1 VPTPLDCAAAG
12 SPPAGFLS
20 SGIAPTGDILTDDL
34 QHSLESAIAP
44 GLTLERELGGGGMSR
59 VFLAREAGLDRQ
71 VVVKV
76 LAPHLAAGVS
86 AERFRRE
93 IQVAARLQ
101 HPHIV
106 PLLTAGQAGDVLF
119 YTMPFVEG
127 ESLRARLGREGELPV
142 ALAVRLLQEVARALA
157 YAHRQGIVHR
167 DIKPANIL
175 LAEDEAQVAD
185 FGIAKALASSASAS
199 ESDGLTSVGLA
210 LGTPAYMSPEQAGG
224 DAVDHRA
231 DLYALGCVGY
241 EMLTGQPPFERRT
254 PQAMMAAHATEAPVP
269 VATRRPAVPSN
280 LAALVMR
287 LMEKRPADRP
297 QDADEVVRALNAVTH
312 PEQVAAEARTRVVAT
327 PSAAPA
333 HRGRWL
339 VAGAA
344 GAVMLAVVAAAVLKR
359 HPPPIGVDAQLVA
372 VAPFR
377 VTGADSGVSYL
388 REGMVDLLSATMSG
402 TSDFRTA
409 DPRAVVNAW
418 RRAEKSRPELSE
430 SEAISEAARVGAG
443 RLVLGEAVGTRSH
456 VTLNAALLEVPGGK
470 TRVRASVEGSLDSL
484 PRLVD
489 RLAAELLALGA
500 GEDQQRLAGL
510 ISTSLPAL
518 RAYLDGQSLLRRG
531 QFAPARERFE
541 QAIQLDST
549 FALAG
554 LAYAAANEWLGGRN
568 INPGSQV
575 AWRERQRLPSVER
588 LRLETHIGPHYP
600 SFSTVREYIGAAER
614 FAAAAPDRPEAWY
627 KLGDLLYHEGPLV
640 GIADAHPRARRAFAR
655 ALAIDPTF
663 APALEHAPQLAFEL
677 ADTAGVKNAL
687 RDFLRVDSTSPMA
700 SYHRWYVAAGVGD
713 SATARA
719 ALGDPRL
726 RAYWFSSTA
735 ISQGIGTRETGEL
748 ARRAMGEAVTAEER
762 AEVAHVLWANLL
774 AVGRPREAQANLE
787 NQPAP
792 RRTWLTLV
800 AGLFADGD
808 SVATEAAS
816 RSLRREVGA
825 PVAALP
831 DGVWGRYAVGQYAV
845 NRGDLVTA
853 RRAVADLNAARAPG
867 GNAWMVGVATRLA
880 LVLQAQVAARE
891 QSVDAGPLLDE
902 LDSMLVQ
909 GSWVAGVP
917 GNLVAARLHE
927 QRGDLAA
934 ALAAVRRR
942 EFDLEDFPPYVTYA
956 REEGR
961 LAALTGDRAGAI
973 KAYRRYLALRINP
986 EPSLRPQVAQVRAD
1000 LEALEREPTDR

>member
-1 VPTPLDCAAAG
+1 V
-12 SPPAGFLS
+12 
-20 SGIAPTGDILTDDL
+20 TDEL
-34 QHSLESAIAP
+34 QRALQAAIAP
-44 GLTLERELGGGGMSR
+44 ALIIERELGGGGMSR
-59 VFLAREAGLDRQ
+59 VFLAREAALDRR

-76 LAPHLAAGVS
+76 LAPHLAAGLS

-142 ALAVRLLQEVARALA
+142 ALAGRLLQEVARALA

-199 ESDGLTSVGLA
+199 EDDGLTSVGLA
-210 LGTPAYMSPEQAGG
+210 LGTPAYMAPEQAGG

-254 PQAMMAAHATEAPVP
+254 PHAMMAAHATEAPVP
-269 VATRRPAVPSN
+269 VATRRPAVPSS

-312 PEQVAAEARTRVVAT
+312 PEQVAAEPRTRVVAT

-339 VAGAA
+339 VAGSA
-344 GAVMLAVVAAAVLKR
+344 GAVVLAVVAAAVLKR
-359 HPPPIGVDAQLVA
+359 HPPPIGVDGRLVA

-409 DPRAVVNAW
+409 DPRAIVNAW
-418 RRAEKSRPELSE
+418 RRAEKSRADLSE
-430 SEAISEAARVGAG
+430 SEAIMEAARIGAG
-443 RLVLGEAVGTRSH
+443 RLVLGEAVGTRDQL
-456 VTLNAALLEVPGGK
+456 TLNAVLLDVPGGK

-518 RAYLDGQSLLRRG
+518 RAYLDGQTLLRRG
-531 QFAPARERFE
+531 QFTPARERFE
-541 QAIQLDST
+541 QALRLDST

-554 LAYAAANEWLGGRN
+554 LAYAAANEWLGGRGV
-568 INPGSQV
+568 NPGSRV
-575 AWRERQRLPSVER
+575 AWRERQHLPSVER
-588 LRLETHIGPHYP
+588 LRLETHIGPRYP
-600 SFSTVREYIGAAER
+600 LFSTQRDFIGAAER

-627 KLGDLLYHEGPLV
+627 KLGDLLYHFGSLV

-655 ALAIDPTF
+655 ALAIDPSF
-663 APALEHAPQLAFEL
+663 APALEHAPQLAVEL
-677 ADTAGVKNAL
+677 GDTAGVKKAL

-700 SYHRWYVAAGVGD
+700 SYHRWYVAAVVGD
-713 SATARA
+713 SPAARA
-719 ALGDPRL
+719 ALERDPRP
-726 RAYWFSSTA
+726 RASWISGTA
-735 ISQGIGTRETGEL
+735 ISQGIGAREAGEL

-762 AEVAHVLWANLL
+762 AEAAGVLWANLL
-774 AVGRPREAQANLE
+774 AVGRPREAQASLE

-792 RRTWLTLV
+792 RRTWLSLV
-800 AGLFADGD
+800 GGIFADGD
-808 SVATEAAS
+808 STATEAAY

-825 PVAALP
+825 PVADLP
-831 DGVWGRYAVGQYAV
+831 DGLWGRYAVGQYAV

-853 RRAVADLNAARAPG
+853 RRAVTDLNAARAPG
-867 GNAWMVGVATRLA
+867 GSAWLVGLAPQLA

-891 QSVDAGPLLDE
+891 QSADAGPLLDK
-902 LDSMLVQ
+902 LDSMLVE
-909 GSWVAGVP
+909 GSLASVP

-934 ALAAVRRR
+934 ALAALRRR
-942 EFDLEDFPPYVTYA
+942 EFDLDDFPPYVTYL

-961 LAALTGDRAGAI
+961 LAALTRDRAGAI

>member
-1 VPTPLDCAAAG
+1 V
-12 SPPAGFLS
+12 
-20 SGIAPTGDILTDDL
+20 TDEL
-34 QHSLESAIAP
+34 QRMLQAAIAP
-44 GLTLERELGGGGMSR
+44 ALLIERELGGGGMSR
-59 VFLAREAGLDRQ
+59 VFLAREPALDRR

-127 ESLRARLGREGELPV
+127 ESLRARLGREGELPI
-142 ALAVRLLQEVARALA
+142 ALTVSLLQEVARALA

-199 ESDGLTSVGLA
+199 EGDGLTSVGLA
-210 LGTPAYMSPEQAGG
+210 LGTPAYMAPEQAGG
-224 DAVDHRA
+224 DTVDHRA

-241 EMLTGQPPFERRT
+241 EMLVGQPPFERRT
-254 PQAMMAAHATEAPVP
+254 PHAMMAAHATEAPVP
-269 VATRRPAVPSN
+269 VATRRPAVPTS
-280 LAALVMR
+280 LAALVMQ

-297 QDADEVVRALNAVTH
+297 QDAEEVVRALNAVTH
-312 PEQVAAEARTRVVAT
+312 EQVAAEARTGVVAT

-344 GAVMLAVVAAAVLKR
+344 GAVVLAVVAAAVLKR

-402 TSDFRTA
+402 TSEFRTA

-418 RRAEKSRPELSE
+418 RRAEKSRAELSE
-430 SEAISEAARVGAG
+430 AEAISEAARVGAG
-443 RLVLGEAVGTRSH
+443 RLVLGEAVGSRDQL
-456 VTLNAALLEVPGGK
+456 TLNAVLLEVPGGK

-541 QAIQLDST
+541 QALQLDSS

-554 LAYAAANEWLGGRN
+554 LAYTAANEWLGGRN
-568 INPGSQV
+568 INPGSQL

-588 LRLETHIGPHYP
+588 LRLETHIGPRYP
-600 SFSTVREYIGAAER
+600 SFSTQRDFIGAAER

-627 KLGDLLYHEGPLV
+627 KLGDLLYHFGPLV

-655 ALAIDPTF
+655 ALAIDPSF
-663 APALEHAPQLAFEL
+663 APALEHAPQLALEL
-677 ADTAGVKNAL
+677 GDTAGVKNAL
-687 RDFLRVDSTSPMA
+687 RDFLRVDSTSPLA
-700 SYHRWYVAAGVGD
+700 SYQRWFVAAVVGD
-713 SATARA
+713 SAAARA
-719 ALGDPRL
+719 ALGDARL
-726 RAYWFSSTA
+726 RAFWISMSA
-735 ISQGIGTRETGEL
+735 ISQGIGAREAGEL

-762 AEVAHVLWANLL
+762 AEAAGVLWANLL
-774 AVGRPREAQANLE
+774 AVGRPREAQASLE

-792 RRTWLTLV
+792 RRTWLSLV
-800 AGLFADGD
+800 GGIFADGD
-808 SVATEAAS
+808 STATEAAY

-825 PVAALP
+825 PVADLP
-831 DGVWGRYAVGQYAV
+831 DGLWGRYAVGQYAV

-853 RRAVADLNAARAPG
+853 RRAVTDLNAARAPG
-867 GNAWMVGVATRLA
+867 GSAWLVGLAPRLA

-891 QSVDAGPLLDE
+891 QSADTGPLLDK
-902 LDSMLVQ
+902 LDSMLVE
-909 GSWVAGVP
+909 GSLASVT

-927 QRGDLAA
+927 QRGDLTA

-942 EFDLEDFPPYVTYA
+942 VFDLEDYPPYVTYA

-973 KAYRRYLALRINP
+973 KAYRHYLALRIDP

-1000 LEALEREPTDR
+1000 LEALKREPTDR